1 VLDTILTVTIGIQG
15 MEETYRVQ
23 VLRLI
28 VSFISITRIVVLLV
42 LGIRTLVT
50 LTRVLIWIVI
60 HGVGWFI

>member
-1 VLDTILTVTIGIQG
+1 

-50 LTRVLIWIVI
+50 LTRVLIWLFYKRKYEQRIQMR
-60 HGVGWFI
+60 

>member
-1 VLDTILTVTIGIQG
+1 